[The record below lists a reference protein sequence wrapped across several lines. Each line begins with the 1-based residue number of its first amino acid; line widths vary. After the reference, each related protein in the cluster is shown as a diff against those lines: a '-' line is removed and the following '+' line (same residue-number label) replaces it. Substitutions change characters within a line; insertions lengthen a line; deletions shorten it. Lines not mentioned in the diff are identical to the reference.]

1 MNTLFLPEIRE
12 MLQTNDRAGLEE
24 FCTALHPGRTAEYME
39 GLEPL
44 ESWQVLQATDLEN
57 RVQIFGFLDAER
69 QVQIVESGDPEPLSE
84 LIAEMPSDDRVDLLN
99 RVDPQIVEA
108 MLPLI
113 PTEERRDILRLS
125 QHPEGTAGAVMTTEV
140 AKLSEDLTITAALQ
154 EISQQAKGLETV
166 YYIYIVDEEDHLR
179 GLVSARDLVTRLGKP
194 ETRLFEIMERDLVT
208 VGVDDDQ
215 EHVAEKVAAFDFLA
229 IPVVD
234 HEQHLLG
241 IITHDDVIDVLRE
254 EAEEDAYRAAAVE
267 PLQDSYMQT
276 AFLQLAWNR
285 GIWLTVLFGTALFSA
300 YVLQHYEGHINQIT
314 WLVFF
319 IPLIMSSGGNT
330 GGQSATL
337 IIRALSNKDIT
348 LADSAIVVWREIQTG
363 VVLGLLLAAL
373 GYLVGVLLL
382 DEPTQYELM
391 VVPITLL
398 TVVLFGAFCGATLP
412 LLFRRLG
419 LDEALM
425 STPFVTVLIDIGGI
439 IIYMTIA
446 SMLIKGL

>member
-12 MLQTNDRAGLEE
+12 MLEANDQAGLEE
-24 FCTALHPGRTAEYME
+24 FCGALHPGRTAEYME

-44 ESWQVLQATDLEN
+44 ESWAVLQSTDLEQ
-57 RVQIFGFLDAER
+57 RVQIFGFFDEER
-69 QVQIVESGDPEPLSE
+69 QVQIVESGDPEQLSE

-125 QHPEGTAGAVMTTEV
+125 QHPEGTAGSVMTTEV
-140 AKLSEDLTITAALQ
+140 AALPESLTISEALQ
-154 EISQQAKGLETV
+154 EIGQQAKDLETI
-166 YYIYIVDEEDHLR
+166 YYIYIVDEENHLR

-194 ETRLFEIMERDLVT
+194 ETKLAEIMERDLVT
-208 VGVDDDQ
+208 VEVNDDQ
-215 EHVAEKVAAFDFLA
+215 EVVADKVAAFDFLA

-276 AFLQLAWNR
+276 SFLQLAWNR
-285 GIWLTVLFGTALFSA
+285 GIWLTILFVAALLSA
-300 YVLQHYEGHINQIT
+300 YALKHYKGEINKVT

-337 IIRALSNKDIT
+337 IIRALSNRDIT
-348 LADSAIVVWREIQTG
+348 LADSAAVVWRELRTG
-363 VVLGLLLAAL
+363 LVLGLALAML
-373 GYLVGVLLL
+373 GWIVGLLL
-382 DEPTQYELM
+382 LEEPTSYELM

-398 TVVLFGAFCGATLP
+398 GVVLFGAFFGATLP
-412 LLFRRLG
+412 LLFRSLG
-419 LDEALM
+419 VDEALM
-425 STPFVTVLIDIGGI
+425 SMPFVTVLIDVVGI
-439 IIYMTIA
+439 VIYMMVA
-446 SMLIKGL
+446 AMLI